1 MMEIKKYALG
11 QLGTNGYLVIKEDDL
26 LIIDPAGE
34 PNRLIK
40 EIDRLAIK
48 PKAILLTHAHFDH
61 IGAVDPLRKQY
72 DLPVYLH
79 ENEHEWMGNPA
90 LNGSKYFP
98 VKEVVC
104 QPADHCLK
112 PGPMSI
118 GTFDFTIIETPGH
131 SPGGVAFVF
140 NQERLIIS
148 GDSLFN
154 RGIGRTDLPLGDYD
168 TLIQTIKEKL
178 FQLPDDY
185 VVYPG
190 HGPATTIG
198 DEKKLNPF
206 V

>member
-1 MMEIKKYALG
+1 MEIKKYALG
-11 QLGTNGYLVIKEDDL
+11 QLGTNGYLVIKGKDL
-26 LIIDPAGE
+26 LIIDPADE
-34 PNRLIK
+34 PNRLIN
-40 EIDRLAIK
+40 EVDAMALK

-61 IGAVDPLRKQY
+61 IGAVDALRKQY

-98 VKEVVC
+98 VKEVIAE
-104 QPADHCLK
+104 PADHSLK

-118 GTFDFTIIETPGH
+118 GVFDFTVIETPGH

-148 GDSLFN
+148 GDSLFK

-168 TLIQTIKEKL
+168 ILIQTIKEKL
-178 FQLPDDY
+178 FHLPDDF

-190 HGPATTIG
+190 HGPETTIG
-198 DEKKLNPF
+198 DEKNLNPF

>member
-1 MMEIKKYALG
+1 MEIKKYTLG
-11 QLGTNGYLVIKEDDL
+11 QLGTNGYLLMNDEDL
-26 LIIDPAGE
+26 VMIDPAGE
-34 PNRLIK
+34 PNRLMK
-40 EIDRLAIK
+40 EIESINIK

-61 IGAVDPLRKQY
+61 IGALDALRDEY
-72 DLPVYLH
+72 GVPVYLH
-79 ENEHEWMGNPA
+79 ASEHEWLENPA

-98 VKEVVC
+98 VKEVIC
-104 QPADHCLK
+104 KPTDRTLK
-112 PGPMSI
+112 AGPMSI
-118 GTFDFTIIETPGH
+118 GNMHFTIIETPGH

-140 NQERLIIS
+140 NEERLIIS
-148 GDSLFN
+148 GDSLFH

-178 FQLPDDY
+178 FHLPDDY

-198 DEKKLNPF
+198 DEKKSNPF

>member
-1 MMEIKKYALG
+1 MQIKKYALG
-11 QLGTNGYLVIKEDDL
+11 QLGTNGYLLIKEDDL

-40 EIDRLAIK
+40 EIEALAIK

-98 VKEVVC
+98 VKEVTC
-104 QPADHCLK
+104 EPADHDLK
-112 PGPMSI
+112 PGPVSI
-118 GTFDFTIIETPGH
+118 GAFDFTVIETPGH

-140 NQERLIIS
+140 NQEHLTIS

-178 FQLPDDY
+178 FHLPDDY

-190 HGPATTIG
+190 HGPETTIG

>member
-1 MMEIKKYALG
+1 MEIKKYVLG
-11 QLGTNGYLVIKEDDL
+11 QLGTNGYLVLKEDNL

-40 EIDRLAIK
+40 EIDRLAMK

-61 IGAVDPLRKQY
+61 IGAVEPLRKQY

-98 VKEVVC
+98 VKEVIC
-104 QPADHCLK
+104 QPADRYLK

-118 GTFDFTIIETPGH
+118 GAFDFTVIETPGH

-140 NQERLIIS
+140 NQEQHIIS

-178 FQLPDDY
+178 FSLPDAY
-185 VVYPG
+185 IVHPG
-190 HGPATTIG
+190 HGPETTIG

>member
-1 MMEIKKYALG
+1 MEIKKYTLG

-40 EIDRLAIK
+40 EIDRLGIK

-79 ENEHEWMGNPA
+79 ENEHEWMENPA

-98 VKEVVC
+98 VKEVIC
-104 QPADHCLK
+104 QPADHSLN

-118 GTFDFTIIETPGH
+118 GAFDFTIIETPGH

-154 RGIGRTDLPLGDYD
+154 RGIGRTDLPLGNYD

-178 FQLPDDY
+178 FHLPDDY

-190 HGPATTIG
+190 HGPETTIG

>member
-1 MMEIKKYALG
+1 MMEIKKYTLG
-11 QLGTNGYLVIKEDDL
+11 QLGTNGYLVIKEDNI

-40 EIDRLAIK
+40 EIDTLAMK

-61 IGAVDPLRKQY
+61 IGAVDPLRKRY

-98 VKEVVC
+98 VKEVIVE
-104 QPADHCLK
+104 PADHSLK

-118 GTFDFTIIETPGH
+118 GAFDFTIIETPGH

-178 FQLPDDY
+178 FILPDDY

-190 HGPATTIG
+190 HGPETTIG
-198 DEKKLNPF
+198 DEKKFNPF

>member
-1 MMEIKKYALG
+1 MEVKKYTLG
-11 QLGTNGYLVIKEDDL
+11 QLGTNGYLLMNDEDL
-26 LIIDPAGE
+26 VIIDPAGE

-40 EIDRLAIK
+40 EIESINIK

-61 IGAVDPLRKQY
+61 IGALDALRDEY
-72 DLPVYLH
+72 GVPVYLH
-79 ENEHEWMGNPA
+79 ANEHEWLENPA

-98 VKEVVC
+98 VKEVIC
-104 QPADHCLK
+104 QPTDHTLNA
-112 PGPMSI
+112 GPMSI
-118 GTFDFTIIETPGH
+118 GDMHFTIIETPGH

-140 NQERLIIS
+140 NEERLIIS
-148 GDSLFN
+148 GDSLFH

-168 TLIQTIKEKL
+168 TLIHTIKEQL
-178 FQLPDDY
+178 FHLPDDY